1 MRGGETMKKITWAL
15 LFLIVLMIPISAQ
28 AATPRVPKV
37 LPGITFN
44 GTTATCT
51 TTVFGDNVDDS
62 ISLTAK
68 LWKGSECIAT
78 WIDSGSGYLNFSRT
92 MTVENGY
99 MYKLTADV
107 SINGKS
113 LQTIST
119 TGICG

>member
-1 MRGGETMKKITWAL
+1 MKKIAWAL
-15 LFLIVLMIPISAQ
+15 LFLMVLTIPVSAQ
-28 AATPRVPKV
+28 AATPRTPKV
-37 LPGITFN
+37 LPGITFD

-51 TTVFGDNVDDS
+51 VTVFGDNTKDG

-68 LWKGSECIAT
+68 LWKGSECIAIWT
-78 WIDSGSGYLNFSRT
+78 DSGSGYLNFSRT
-92 MTVENGY
+92 MTVESGY
-99 MYKLTADV
+99 TYKLTADV